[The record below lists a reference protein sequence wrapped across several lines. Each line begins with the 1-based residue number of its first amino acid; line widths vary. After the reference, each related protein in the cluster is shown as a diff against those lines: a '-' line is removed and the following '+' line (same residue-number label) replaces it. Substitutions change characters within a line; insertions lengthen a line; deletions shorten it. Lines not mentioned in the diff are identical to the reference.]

1 LWIEYSSGEA
11 TRSIAQAQSHNT
23 FGGIEEMRV
32 MFRIRTATLTVLAL
46 SVLAGAERAC
56 AQERVRDIVYGR
68 KLGMALTMDVWKP
81 AKQNG
86 IGVIFL
92 VSGGFQSGLDKV
104 DSERFGAV
112 VLKPFL
118 DRGQTVFAVSHSA
131 QPKFNVIEIVPDI
144 HRAVR
149 FIRIH
154 AKDYGVDPDR
164 LGIMGTSSGGFL
176 ALSIATA
183 GKPGD
188 QEAKDPV
195 DRASSRVQ
203 AVACFCPGS
212 DLVNYGEGRSVVERD
227 PVKAAGMF
235 GVQDKPKEEQIKMLR
250 ELSPLGAVTKDTAP
264 TLIIHGDADLA
275 VPYEQSER
283 FVAKLAEQNVPH
295 QLITRKNAGHSW
307 PDMSKDDVLRA
318 DWFDKHL
325 RRTVEKHKQTE

>member
-1 LWIEYSSGEA
+1 MV
-11 TRSIAQAQSHNT
+11 R
-23 FGGIEEMRV
+23 F
-32 MFRIRTATLTVLAL
+32 RTAALTVLAL

-149 FIRIH
+149 FIRVH

-164 LGIMGTSSGGFL
+164 LGIMGGSSGGFL
-176 ALSIATA
+176 ALAIGTA

-188 QEAKDPV
+188 QAAKDPV

-203 AVACFCPGS
+203 AVACFNPAC
-212 DLVNYGEGRSVVERD
+212 DLVNYGKIGRSIVEFN
-227 PVKAAGMF
+227 PVKPGGPAF
-235 GVQDKPKEEQIKMLR
+235 GVQEMPTDEQIRLLR
-250 ELSPLGAVTKDTAP
+250 ELSPLEAVTKDTAP

-295 QLITRKNAGHSW
+295 QLITRKNAGHNW

>member
-1 LWIEYSSGEA
+1 
-11 TRSIAQAQSHNT
+11 
-23 FGGIEEMRV
+23 
-32 MFRIRTATLTVLAL
+32 MFRIRTAALTVLAL
-46 SVLAGAERAC
+46 SFLLGAERAC
-56 AQERVRDIVYGR
+56 AQERLRDIVYGR

-81 AKQNG
+81 AKPNG

-104 DSERFGAV
+104 DSKRFGAV

-131 QPKFNVIEIVPDI
+131 QPKFSVIEIVPDI

-149 FIRIH
+149 FVRVH
-154 AKDYGVDPDR
+154 ARDFGVDPDR
-164 LGIMGTSSGGFL
+164 IGIMGTSSGGFL
-176 ALSIATA
+176 ALSIATT

-188 QEAKDPV
+188 PKAKDPV

-203 AVACFCPGS
+203 AAACFCPGS
-212 DLVNYGEGRSVVERD
+212 DLVNYGAGRSVVERD
-227 PVKAAGMF
+227 PVKAAAMF
-235 GVQDKPKEEQIKMLR
+235 GVQDKPKEEQIKILR
-250 ELSPLGAVTKDTAP
+250 ELSPLAAVTKDTAP
-264 TLIIHGDADLA
+264 TLIIHGDADQA

-307 PDMSKDDVLRA
+307 ADMSKDDVLRA

-325 RRTVEKHKQTE
+325 PGTVEKHQPTE

>member
-1 LWIEYSSGEA
+1 MIQI
-11 TRSIAQAQSHNT
+11 RSAAP
-23 FGGIEEMRV
+23 
-32 MFRIRTATLTVLAL
+32 TVLAL
-46 SVLAGAERAC
+46 IVLAGADRAG
-56 AQERVRDIVYGR
+56 AQERVRDVVYGR
-68 KLGMALTMDVWKP
+68 KFGMALTMDVWKP
-81 AKQNG
+81 AKPNG
-86 IGVIFL
+86 SGVIFI

-104 DSERFGAV
+104 DSVRFGAV
-112 VLKPFL
+112 VLKPFF
-118 DRGQTVFAVSHSA
+118 DRGQTVFAVSHGA

-149 FIRIH
+149 FIRVH
-154 AKDYGVDPDR
+154 VRDYGLDPDR

-183 GKPGD
+183 GKTGD

-195 DRASSRVQ
+195 DRASSRVR

-212 DLVNYGEGRSVVERD
+212 DLVNYGQGRSVLERD

-235 GVQDKPKEEQIKMLR
+235 GVQDKPKEEQIKLLR
-250 ELSPLGAVTKDTAP
+250 ELSPLAAVTKDTAP

-283 FVAKLAEQNVPH
+283 FVAKLAEQKVSH

-307 PDMSKDDVLRA
+307 PDMGKDYPLLA

-325 RRTVEKHKQTE
+325 QREVEKPK

>member
-1 LWIEYSSGEA
+1 MI
-11 TRSIAQAQSHNT
+11 RSAFLTVAALMLFAQAN
-23 FGGIEEMRV
+23 
-32 MFRIRTATLTVLAL
+32 
-46 SVLAGAERAC
+46 RAF
-56 AQERVRDIVYGR
+56 AQESTRERDVVYGR
-68 KLGMALTMDVWKP
+68 KFGMALTMDVWKP

-118 DRGQTVFAVSHSA
+118 DRGQTVFVVSHSA
-131 QPKFNVIEIVPDI
+131 QPKFSVTEIVPDV

-149 FIRIH
+149 FIRVR
-154 AKDYGVDPDR
+154 AKDHGVDPDR

-176 ALSIATA
+176 ALSIGTA

-188 QEAKDPV
+188 PKAKDPV

-203 AVACFCPGS
+203 AVACFCPAS
-212 DLVNYGEGRSVVERD
+212 DLVNYGDGRSVLERD
-227 PVKAAGMF
+227 PVKAAGTF
-235 GVQDKPKEEQIKMLR
+235 GVQDKPKEEQIKLLR

-264 TLIIHGDADLA
+264 TLIIHGDADQA

-283 FVAKLAEQNVPH
+283 FVAKLAENKVPH

-318 DWFDKHL
+318 EWFDKHL
-325 RRTVEKHKQTE
+325 QPSVEKRK

>member
-1 LWIEYSSGEA
+1 MRRSNLSQALW
-11 TRSIAQAQSHNT
+11 
-23 FGGIEEMRV
+23 
-32 MFRIRTATLTVLAL
+32 LWLAL
-46 SVLAGAERAC
+46 ILLAGTNRAFTQETTRERD
-56 AQERVRDIVYGR
+56 VVYGR
-68 KLGMALTMDVWKP
+68 KFGMALTMDVWKP

-86 IGVIFL
+86 IDVIFL
-92 VSGGFQSGLDKV
+92 VSGGFRSGLDKV

-131 QPKFNVIEIVPDI
+131 HPKFNVMEIVPDI

-154 AKDYGVDPDR
+154 ARDHGVDPDR

-176 ALSIATA
+176 ALSIATT

-203 AVACFCPGS
+203 AVACFCPAS
-212 DLVNYGEGRSVVERD
+212 DLVNYGAGRSVVERD
-227 PVKAAGMF
+227 PVKAAAMF
-235 GVQDKPKEEQIKMLR
+235 GVQDKSKAEQIKELR

-283 FVAKLAEQNVPH
+283 FVASLAEQKVPH
-295 QLITRKNAGHSW
+295 ELIARKNAGHNW
-307 PDMSKDDVLRA
+307 PEMSKDDVLRA
-318 DWFDKHL
+318 EWFDKHL
-325 RRTVEKHKQTE
+325 SPAVEKHK

>member
-1 LWIEYSSGEA
+1 MSVMLQI
-11 TRSIAQAQSHNT
+11 RSAALA
-23 FGGIEEMRV
+23 G
-32 MFRIRTATLTVLAL
+32 LAL
-46 SVLAGAERAC
+46 IVLAGADRAC
-56 AQERVRDIVYGR
+56 AQERIRDVVYGR

-86 IGVIFL
+86 SGVIFI
-92 VSGGFQSGLDKV
+92 VSGGFRSGLDKV

-112 VLKPFL
+112 VLRPFL

-149 FIRIH
+149 FIRVH
-154 AKDYGVDPDR
+154 AKDHGVDPDR

-283 FVAKLAEQNVPH
+283 FVAKLAECEVPH

-307 PDMSKDDVLRA
+307 PDMGKDDVLRA
-318 DWFDKHL
+318 EWFDKHL
-325 RRTVEKHKQTE
+325 RRKAEKPK

>member
-1 LWIEYSSGEA
+1 MEL
-11 TRSIAQAQSHNT
+11 
-23 FGGIEEMRV
+23 
-32 MFRIRTATLTVLAL
+32 
-46 SVLAGAERAC
+46 
-56 AQERVRDIVYGR
+56 
-68 KLGMALTMDVWKP
+68 
-81 AKQNG
+81 
-86 IGVIFL
+86 
-92 VSGGFQSGLDKV
+92 V
-104 DSERFGAV
+104 DSPFFGSVA
-112 VLKPFL
+112 LKPFL

-131 QPKFNVIEIVPDI
+131 QPKFNVREIVPDI

-149 FIRIH
+149 FIRVH
-154 AKDYGVDPDR
+154 AKNYGVDPDR

-188 QEAKDPV
+188 PAAKDPV

-227 PVKAAGMF
+227 PIKAAGMF

-283 FVAKLAEQNVPH
+283 FIAKLAENNVPH

-307 PDMSKDDVLRA
+307 PDMDKDRPLMA
-318 DWFDKHL
+318 DWFDKYL
-325 RRTVEKHKQTE
+325 QPTVEKHQ